1 MSPRPPDSFEEEMA
15 QLADDYAQAWRFE
28 TDGPRRRSAW
38 WSASVSGTPAGVLIR
53 SSACAWRTAPSGL
66 CTASTKCSSASSA
79 RPGPGSGSASASSG
93 SAPPR
98 TRRIIA
104 TGVRVDRP
112 EGHEIDWS
120 RYGSGV
126 EELPP
131 ARSAPPTP
139 GELAAAA
146 QIGDPGAP
154 PVLDDGEDS
163 PFFWTD
169 GALLDER
176 RCHGSR
182 W

>member
-1 MSPRPPDSFEEEMA
+1 MSPRPPDTFEEEMA

-28 TDGPRRRSAW
+28 TDGPLIIGVVISFSEWDAGWGTYPILGLRLADGTERAVHCQHEVLQRELSKARPRIGERVGIKW
-38 WSASVSGTPAGVLIR
+38 LGTPEDKSYHR
-53 SSACAWRTAPSGL
+53 YR
-66 CTASTKCSSASSA
+66 
-79 RPGPGSGSASASSG
+79 
-93 SAPPR
+93 
-98 TRRIIA
+98 
-104 TGVRVDRP
+104 VRVDRP

-154 PVLDDGEDS
+154 VLDDGEDI
-163 PFFWTD
+163 PFFWD
-169 GALLDER
+169 GAPSYDER